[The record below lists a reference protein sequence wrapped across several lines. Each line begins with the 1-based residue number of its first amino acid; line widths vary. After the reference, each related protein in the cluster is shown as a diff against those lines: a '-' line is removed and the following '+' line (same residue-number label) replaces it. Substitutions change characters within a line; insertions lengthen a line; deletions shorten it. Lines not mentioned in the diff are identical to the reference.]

1 MLRTLP
7 SPDVTTIKNL
17 IYSLSDLFYKYSNIH
32 TQRDFLKI
40 TIKYSAVITFITYYS
55 YLFSMRIQ
63 WKTGARHRQAIS
75 KC

>member
-40 TIKYSAVITFITYYS
+40 TIKYSAIITFFTYYS
-55 YLFSMRIQ
+55 YLF
-63 WKTGARHRQAIS
+63 IS
-75 KC
+75 VHINLPHSCAVYYYIV